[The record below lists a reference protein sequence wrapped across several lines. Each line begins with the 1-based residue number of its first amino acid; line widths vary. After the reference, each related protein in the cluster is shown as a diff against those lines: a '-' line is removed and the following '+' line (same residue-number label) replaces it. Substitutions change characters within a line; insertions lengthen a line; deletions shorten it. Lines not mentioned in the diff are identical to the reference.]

1 MTFGIYEPPPTVW
14 GVGRVVVPHHDGS
27 DVVTPW
33 EVSQADIDDEAASV
47 APRLAALGLGED
59 QLVLIVSLLSQAIHV
74 VPFEKAAG
82 LVGALYSSAD
92 RTPFDAFRTASLIKQ
107 LHPVV
112 VMGIDGT
119 VLDGLEEAGRDLA
132 DVFASV
138 PAVVCVDPDAASRLR
153 KAGLAPRGWV
163 MLGPTSAVQDLDDD
177 DFVYDETRWTVEQ
190 GDGGELSVTNI
201 ADRLTPCDR
210 FSTGITGA
218 VTAPGRLSIPTFS
231 P

>member
-14 GVGRVVVPHHDGS
+14 GVGRVVVPRGDGS

-47 APRLAALGLGED
+47 APRLSALGLGDD

-112 VMGIDGT
+112 VMGIDGP

-132 DVFASV
+132 EVFAPV

-153 KAGLAPRGWV
+153 AVGLGPRGWV
-163 MLGPTSAVQDLDDD
+163 TLGPTSAVQGLDDD
-177 DFVYDETRWTVEQ
+177 AFVYDEARWTVEH
-190 GDGGELSVTNI
+190 GDGGELLVTNI

-210 FSTGITGA
+210 FPTGITGS
-218 VTAPGRLSIPTFS
+218 VTAPGRLSIASFAP
-231 P
+231 